1 MNPQVPSGLRL
12 NGDGS
17 GVGVGVLFTHGISI
31 IVDESSAGGLNDLRG
46 ARARGR
52 CGSRAFT
59 SAGLAVA
66 NPAITRTS
74 PAPVI
79 FVRNPLE
86 RLSIFLVYWLF
97 CRKTIPLRVE
107 GGGFW
112 HKKTQERYITSQR
125 LSSNSHRSHRT
136 SGSYLRYHTVH
147 WLYNPSQGKFLL
159 DSFRFRNVL

>member
-17 GVGVGVLFTHGISI
+17 GVGVGVLFIHGISI
-31 IVDESSAGGLNDLRG
+31 TVDESSARGLNDLRG
-46 ARARGR
+46 AGAGGR

-79 FVRNPLE
+79 FVRNFLE
-86 RLSIFLVYWLF
+86 RLSILIVYWLF
-97 CRKTIPLRVE
+97 GRRVIPLRVE
-107 GGGFW
+107 GGGFGT
-112 HKKTQERYITSQR
+112 K
-125 LSSNSHRSHRT
+125 NSAKI
-136 SGSYLRYHTVH
+136 YYQPEVEQQF
-147 WLYNPSQGKFLL
+147 P
-159 DSFRFRNVL
+159 